1 MQPTILIVDDEKHTR
16 DGLRAALEDD
26 FDVYVGASIGEAL
39 NVMSA
44 ETVDLV
50 LTDLRLGG
58 EDGMQLIDKLLALPH
73 PPIVIMMTAYGSVDA
88 AVEAMKRGAYDFVTK
103 PINIAKLEI
112 LIHRALRSRK
122 TEEEVVELKKQV
134 ERKYGLERLIG
145 ESAIMQ
151 EVFETI
157 KQVAPTR
164 ATVLIT
170 GESGTGKELVA
181 QALHALSGRP
191 KPKFVAVHCAALSPQ
206 LLESELFGHEK
217 GSFTGAMERRIGRFE
232 QANGGT
238 IFLDEIGEI
247 DSTTQV
253 KLLRVLSEERSF
265 ERVGG
270 NSSLKVDVRL
280 VAATNRDLQ
289 KMVADG
295 KFRDDLFFRL
305 SVVPIHIPP
314 LRARREDIPLL
325 VAAFLKQFSEE
336 NTKPFRELTSD
347 AMQAVLRYDWPGN
360 VRELRTAI
368 EHGVVM
374 ATGAKITLR
383 DLPTAVRQGEPAATG
398 PRGLPAPKYALSQS
412 EHFDLHATEE
422 RLILQAL
429 SESKGNVTEAARKLG
444 ISRRTLHRKL
454 KELRE
459 NKTNTPPPDSPNHGD

>member
-1 MQPTILIVDDEKHTR
+1 MQPTLLIVDDEKHTR
-16 DGLRAALEDD
+16 DGLRSALEDD
-26 FDVYVGASIGEAL
+26 FDVYIGSSIQEAL

-112 LIHRALRSRK
+112 LIHRALRSRR

-145 ESAIMQ
+145 ESAVMN

-170 GESGTGKELVA
+170 GDSGTGKELVA
-181 QALHALSGRP
+181 QAIHALSGRP
-191 KPKFVAVHCAALSPQ
+191 KQKFVAVHCAALSPQ

-247 DSTTQV
+247 DATTQV

-265 ERVGG
+265 ERVGS

-314 LRARREDIPLL
+314 LRERREDIPLL
-325 VAAFLKQFSEE
+325 VAAFLKQFAEE
-336 NTKPFRELTSD
+336 NGKPFRELTSD

-360 VRELRTAI
+360 VRELRTGI

-383 DLPTAVRQGEPAATG
+383 DLPAKVRQGEAVA
-398 PRGLPAPKYALSQS
+398 LSSAPKFTLPQG
-412 EHFDLHATEE
+412 EQFNLHDTEE

-429 SESKGNVTEAARKLG
+429 AECKGNVTAAARKLG

-454 KELRE
+454 KEFRE
-459 NKTNTPPPDSPNHGD
+459 NKSSADPGSSTEAAPHD